1 MRSRTKSW
9 SARPD
14 RPRPPPPPPP
24 SISGGGDR
32 RRAGAGWGPGGGPG
46 WSSPGGRRSD
56 HCTHVRQGQL
66 VGTRAAGE
74 QRWESRRNR
83 PEGSRTEVSASLA
96 YAIAGSIDPD
106 PTIRAAQRDTHIW
119 CVCTCVLWLS
129 YIWRSSIGRS
139 RVGAIWHMHASPA
152 EPAAAGHGRRPA
164 ARRRRC

>member
-1 MRSRTKSW
+1 VSPWCFPLANTPITETRSGTLHVHEIKNEILECAAGSTG
-9 SARPD
+9 PG
-14 RPRPPPPPPP
+14 PP

-106 PTIRAAQRDTHIW
+106 PTIRAAQRDTHI
-119 CVCTCVLWLS
+119 
-129 YIWRSSIGRS
+129 
-139 RVGAIWHMHASPA
+139 
-152 EPAAAGHGRRPA
+152 
-164 ARRRRC
+164 